1 MIEEV
6 FFFVN
11 WECLLESRFQVNLP
25 HPDELFSARLSMSTV
40 NNFHGEE
47 YFHWEIEVLENRE
60 RAPGIPKV

>member
-6 FFFVN
+6 FFFRQLGMFV
-11 WECLLESRFQVNLP
+11 RFQVNLP